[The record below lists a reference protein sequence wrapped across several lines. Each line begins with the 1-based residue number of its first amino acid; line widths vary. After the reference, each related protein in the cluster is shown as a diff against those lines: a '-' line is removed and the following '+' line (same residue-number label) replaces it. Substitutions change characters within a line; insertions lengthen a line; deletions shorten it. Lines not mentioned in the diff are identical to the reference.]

1 MSKEIAIH
9 VKNLTVAYDENPVI
23 LQGNADIYANSLTAI
38 IGPNG
43 AGKSTLIK
51 AMLQIIKPISGTVSI
66 WGKDY
71 KEVYKKIAYIPQ
83 SGNVNWNF
91 PITVEEVV
99 LMGRYVHVGVLKR
112 YTRKDKEMARN
123 ALALVN
129 MVEFAKR
136 HISELSGGQKQRV
149 FLARAMAQDADM
161 YVLDEPLQGVDVKTE
176 GIVMDILKQFQS
188 MGKTILCVHHDLSTV
203 EKYFDHVLMMNTRYF
218 ISGKVKEVFTKENI
232 ERIYGA

>member
-1 MSKEIAIH
+1 MNKEIAIH
-9 VKNLTVAYDENPVI
+9 VNNLTVAYDENPVI

-203 EKYFDHVLMMNTRYF
+203 EKYFDHVLMMNTKYF
-218 ISGKVKEVFTKENI
+218 IGGKVKEVFTKENI